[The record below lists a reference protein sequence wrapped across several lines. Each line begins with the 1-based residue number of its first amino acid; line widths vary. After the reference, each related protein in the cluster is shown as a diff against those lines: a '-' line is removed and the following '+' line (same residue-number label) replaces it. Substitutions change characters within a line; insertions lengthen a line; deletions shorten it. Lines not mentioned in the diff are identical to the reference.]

1 METTAPGRP
10 EGAPPD
16 RIKRQAFV
24 PMNITETS
32 TDGLARTFKV
42 VITAQEIDEKVKGR
56 LEELR
61 RTVQLPG
68 FRPGKVPV
76 AVIRQRYG
84 ASVLS
89 EALEEAVSDTSRQ
102 AVAERGLRVAL
113 QPKIAVDKYEENGD
127 LEYTMTVELLPDIEP
142 SDLSGLELEKPVATV
157 DDAALDE
164 ALTRLAGSR
173 AATEPVTEDRGAEN
187 GDTVVIDFAGT
198 VDGEARPGMDGKDFP
213 LELGSGQFIPGY
225 EEQLVGAKA
234 GEHRSVTVTFPE
246 GYHAAE
252 LAGREAVF
260 EVDVKELRA
269 SVPAAVDDELAKSF
283 GLESVDKLKETVR
296 DKMVSDYAGVS
307 RLRVK
312 RQLLDK
318 LAESHDF
325 PVPLGM
331 VEVEFE
337 AIWRRLQDELK
348 NGDAG
353 EDAGKSEDELKAEY
367 NAIAVRRVRLGLL
380 LAEIGR
386 RANIQVNQDELNRAL
401 IAEARRWPGQ
411 ERQVFEFFKA
421 NPQAIENLRAPIFED
436 KVVDHILEQA
446 TVTERTVSVEELMR
460 DPEDDEVEA
469 A

>member
-1 METTAPGRP
+1 
-10 EGAPPD
+10 
-16 RIKRQAFV
+16 
-24 PMNITETS
+24 MNITETS
-32 TDGLARTFKV
+32 TEGLARTFKV
-42 VITAQEIDEKVKGR
+42 VVTAQEIEEKVKGR

-102 AVAERGLRVAL
+102 AIADRALRVAL

-127 LEYTMTVELLPDIEP
+127 LEYTMTVEVLPDIEP
-142 SDLSGLELEKPVATV
+142 GDLSGLELEKPVAPV
-157 DDAALDE
+157 DDAAVDE
-164 ALTRLAGSR
+164 ALARLAGTR
-173 AATEPVTEDRGAEN
+173 GNTEPVTEDRAAAE

-234 GEHRSVTVTFPE
+234 GEHRSVTVTFPAD
-246 GYHAAE
+246 YHAAE
-252 LAGREAVF
+252 LAGKEAVF
-260 EVDVKELRA
+260 EVDVKELR
-269 SVPAAVDDELAKSF
+269 STVPAAVDDELAKGF
-283 GLESVDKLKETVR
+283 GLDSLDKLKETIR
-296 DKMVSDYAGVS
+296 EKMTADYGGVS

-318 LAESHDF
+318 LAETHGF
-325 PVPLGM
+325 PVPEGM

-337 AIWRRLQDELK
+337 SIWRRLQDEIK
-348 NGDAG
+348 SGNAG
-353 EDAGKSEDELKAEY
+353 EDANKSEDELKAEY
-367 NAIAVRRVRLGLL
+367 RAIAVRRVRLGLL

-386 RANIQVNQDELNRAL
+386 RANVQVTQDEINRAL
-401 IAEARRWPGQ
+401 INEARRWPGQ
-411 ERQVFEFFKA
+411 ERQVFDFFKA

-446 TVTERTVSVEELMR
+446 KVTERTVSVEELMR
-460 DPEDDEVEA
+460 DPEDDEVA
-469 A
+469 AA

>member
-1 METTAPGRP
+1 
-10 EGAPPD
+10 
-16 RIKRQAFV
+16 
-24 PMNITETS
+24 MNITETS
-32 TDGLARTFKV
+32 TEGLARTFKV
-42 VITAQEIDEKVKGR
+42 VVTAQEIEEKVKGR

-102 AVAERGLRVAL
+102 AIADRALRVAL

-127 LEYTMTVELLPDIEP
+127 LEYTMTVEVLPDIEP
-142 SDLSGLELEKPVATV
+142 GDLSGLELEKPVAPV
-157 DDAALDE
+157 DDAAVDE
-164 ALTRLAGSR
+164 ALARLAGTR
-173 AATEPVTEDRGAEN
+173 GNTEPVTEDRAAAE

-234 GEHRSVTVTFPE
+234 GEHRSVTVTFPAD
-246 GYHAAE
+246 YHAAE
-252 LAGREAVF
+252 LAGKEAVF
-260 EVDVKELRA
+260 EVDVKELR
-269 SVPAAVDDELAKSF
+269 STVPAAVDDELAKGF
-283 GLESVDKLKETVR
+283 GLDSLDKLKETIR
-296 DKMVSDYAGVS
+296 EKMTADYGGVS

-318 LAESHDF
+318 LAETHGF
-325 PVPLGM
+325 PVPEGM

-337 AIWRRLQDELK
+337 SIWRRLQDEIK
-348 NGDAG
+348 SGNAG
-353 EDAGKSEDELKAEY
+353 EDANKSEDELKAEY
-367 NAIAVRRVRLGLL
+367 RAIAVRRVRLGLL

-386 RANIQVNQDELNRAL
+386 RANVQVTQDEINRAL
-401 IAEARRWPGQ
+401 INEARRWPGQ
-411 ERQVFEFFKA
+411 ERQVFDFFKA

-460 DPEDDEVEA
+460 DPEDDEVA
-469 A
+469 AA

>member
-1 METTAPGRP
+1 MGVTPG
-10 EGAPPD
+10 

-32 TDGLARTFKV
+32 TEGLARTFKV
-42 VITAQEIDEKVKGR
+42 VITAQEIEEKVKGR

-89 EALEEAVSDTSRQ
+89 EALEEAVSDSSRQ
-102 AVAERGLRVAL
+102 AIADRGLRVAL

-127 LEYTMTVELLPDIEP
+127 LEYTMTVEVLPDIEP
-142 SDLSGLELEKPVATV
+142 GDLTGLELEKPVAPV
-157 DDAALDE
+157 DDAAVDE
-164 ALTRLAGSR
+164 ALTRLAGTR
-173 AATEPVTEDRGAEN
+173 GNTEPVTEDRPAAN

-234 GEHRSVTVTFPE
+234 GEHRSVTVTFPAD
-246 GYHAAE
+246 YHAAE
-252 LAGREAVF
+252 LAGKEAVF
-260 EVDVKELRA
+260 EVDVKELRT
-269 SVPAAVDDELAKSF
+269 SVPAAVDDELAKGF
-283 GLESVDKLKETVR
+283 GLESLDKLKETIR
-296 DKMVSDYAGVS
+296 EKMTADYGGVS

-318 LAESHDF
+318 LAEAHDF
-325 PVPLGM
+325 AVPEGM

-337 AIWRRLQDELK
+337 SIWRRLQDEIK
-348 NGDAG
+348 SGNAG
-353 EDAGKSEDELKAEY
+353 EDANKSEDDLKAEY
-367 NAIAVRRVRLGLL
+367 RAIAVRRVRLGLL

-386 RANIQVNQDELNRAL
+386 RANIQVTQDEINRAL
-401 IAEARRWPGQ
+401 INEARRWPGQ
-411 ERQVFEFFKA
+411 ERQVFDFFKA

-446 TVTERTVSVEELMR
+446 KVTERSVSVEELMR
-460 DPEDDEVEA
+460 DPEDDEVTA

>member
-1 METTAPGRP
+1 
-10 EGAPPD
+10 
-16 RIKRQAFV
+16 
-24 PMNITETS
+24 MNITETS
-32 TDGLARTFKV
+32 TEGLARTFKV
-42 VITAQEIDEKVKGR
+42 VITAQEIEEKVKGR

-76 AVIRQRYG
+76 AVIRQRYS

-89 EALEEAVSDTSRQ
+89 EALEESVSDSSRQ
-102 AVAERGLRVAL
+102 AIADRGLRVAL

-127 LEYTMTVELLPDIEP
+127 LEYSMTVEVLPDIEP
-142 SDLSGLELEKPVATV
+142 SDLSGLELEKPVAAV
-157 DDAALDE
+157 DDAAVDE
-164 ALTRLAGSR
+164 ALTRLAGTR
-173 AATEPVTEDRGAEN
+173 GNTEPVTEDRPAAD

-234 GEHRSVTVTFPE
+234 GEHRSVTVTFPAD
-246 GYHAAE
+246 YHAAE
-252 LAGREAVF
+252 LAGKEAVF
-260 EVDVKELRA
+260 EVDVKELRT
-269 SVPAAVDDELAKSF
+269 SVPAAIDDELAKGF
-283 GLESVDKLKETVR
+283 GLDSLDKLKETIR
-296 DKMVSDYAGVS
+296 EKMTADYGGVS

-325 PVPLGM
+325 AVPEGM

-337 AIWRRLQDELK
+337 SIWRRLQDEIK
-348 NGDAG
+348 NGNAG
-353 EDAGKSEDELKAEY
+353 EDADKSEDDLKAEY
-367 NAIAVRRVRLGLL
+367 RAIAVRRVRLGLL

-386 RANIQVNQDELNRAL
+386 RANIQVSQEEINRAL
-401 IAEARRWPGQ
+401 INEARRWPGQ
-411 ERQVFEFFKA
+411 ERQVFDFFKA

-446 TVTERTVSVEELMR
+446 KVTERTVSVEDLMR
-460 DPEDDEVEA
+460 DPEDDDA
-469 A
+469 AAA

>member
-1 METTAPGRP
+1 
-10 EGAPPD
+10 
-16 RIKRQAFV
+16 
-24 PMNITETS
+24 MNITETS
-32 TDGLARTFKV
+32 TEGLARTFKV
-42 VITAQEIDEKVKGR
+42 VITAQEIEEKVKGR

-76 AVIRQRYG
+76 AVIRQRYS

-89 EALEEAVSDTSRQ
+89 EALEEAVSDSSRQ
-102 AVAERGLRVAL
+102 AIADRGLRVAL

-127 LEYTMTVELLPDIEP
+127 LEYSMTVEVLPDIEP
-142 SDLSGLELEKPVATV
+142 SDLSGLELEKPVAAV
-157 DDAALDE
+157 DDAAVDE
-164 ALTRLAGSR
+164 ALTRLAGTR
-173 AATEPVTEDRGAEN
+173 GNTEPVTEDRPAAD

-234 GEHRSVTVTFPE
+234 GEHRSVTVTFPAD
-246 GYHAAE
+246 YHAAE
-252 LAGREAVF
+252 LAGKEAVF
-260 EVDVKELRA
+260 EVDVKELRT
-269 SVPAAVDDELAKSF
+269 SVPAVIDDELAKGF
-283 GLESVDKLKETVR
+283 GLDSLDKLKETIR
-296 DKMVSDYAGVS
+296 EKMTADYGGVS

-325 PVPLGM
+325 AVPEGM

-337 AIWRRLQDELK
+337 SIWRRLQDEIK
-348 NGDAG
+348 NGNAG
-353 EDAGKSEDELKAEY
+353 EDASKSEDDLKAEY
-367 NAIAVRRVRLGLL
+367 RAIAVRRVRLGLL

-386 RANIQVNQDELNRAL
+386 RANIQVSQEEINRAL
-401 IAEARRWPGQ
+401 INEARRWPGQ
-411 ERQVFEFFKA
+411 ERQVFDFFKA

-446 TVTERTVSVEELMR
+446 KVTERTVSVEDLMR
-460 DPEDDEVEA
+460 DPEDDDVA
-469 A
+469 AV

>member
-1 METTAPGRP
+1 
-10 EGAPPD
+10 
-16 RIKRQAFV
+16 
-24 PMNITETS
+24 MNITETS
-32 TDGLARTFKV
+32 TEGLARTFKV
-42 VITAQEIDEKVKGR
+42 VITAQEIEEKVKGR

-76 AVIRQRYG
+76 AVIRQRYS

-89 EALEEAVSDTSRQ
+89 EALEESVSDSSRQ
-102 AVAERGLRVAL
+102 AIADRGLRVAL

-127 LEYTMTVELLPDIEP
+127 LEYTMTVEVLPDIEP
-142 SDLSGLELEKPVATV
+142 SDLSGLELEKPVAAV
-157 DDAALDE
+157 DDAAVDE
-164 ALTRLAGSR
+164 ALTRLAGTR
-173 AATEPVTEDRGAEN
+173 GNTEPVTEDRPAAD

-234 GEHRSVTVTFPE
+234 GEHRSVTVTFPAD
-246 GYHAAE
+246 YHAAE
-252 LAGREAVF
+252 LAGKEAVF
-260 EVDVKELRA
+260 EVDVKELRT
-269 SVPAAVDDELAKSF
+269 SVPAAIDDELAKGF
-283 GLESVDKLKETVR
+283 GLDSLDKLKETIR
-296 DKMVSDYAGVS
+296 EKMTADYGGVS

-325 PVPLGM
+325 AVPEGM

-337 AIWRRLQDELK
+337 SIWRRLQDEIK
-348 NGDAG
+348 NGNAG
-353 EDAGKSEDELKAEY
+353 EDAGKSEDDLKAEY
-367 NAIAVRRVRLGLL
+367 RAIAVRRVRLGLL

-386 RANIQVNQDELNRAL
+386 RANIQVSQEEINRAL
-401 IAEARRWPGQ
+401 INEARRWPGQ
-411 ERQVFEFFKA
+411 ERQVFDFFKA

-446 TVTERTVSVEELMR
+446 KVSERTVSVEELMR
-460 DPEDDEVEA
+460 DPEDDDVA
-469 A
+469 AV